1 MSFARSMPCFCLQ
14 QTSAQPGQ
22 TLFVYSSM
30 SGESQVRSSLS
41 CRAMVSFVSGME
53 CGPSGDKR
61 VQGQGRH
68 DEEACWAEAARTGYS
83 RTARVHEEKRTNVR
97 EYECTRGSREANQ
110 CRGPSDPVHSYL
122 RTLVRRWSLDDKLH
136 EARDLGHFE
145 SGGHGDR
152 PGAASDG
159 PVDNLGDRDALLPL
173 STDVLGQDLQRKA
186 PRPL

>member
-68 DEEACWAEAARTGYS
+68 DEEQKYVDAAERGEIGARKYFPSEQDRAGPGKPE
-83 RTARVHEEKRTNVR
+83 RRRDEHEI
-97 EYECTRGSREANQ
+97 RGRRLCYAVERKGEGCRRRCGDPDEGEAF
-110 CRGPSDPVHSYL
+110 
-122 RTLVRRWSLDDKLH
+122 KL
-136 EARDLGHFE
+136 FF
-145 SGGHGDR
+145 
-152 PGAASDG
+152 
-159 PVDNLGDRDALLPL
+159 
-173 STDVLGQDLQRKA
+173 
-186 PRPL
+186 